1 MTTKRKTS
9 PIGVGPQGGT
19 TTRRLVK
26 TGDFAGQTEARVTI
40 TIPEALLTMA
50 KLWCVTNRTSLSA
63 VVVRALT
70 DKVG

>member
-1 MTTKRKTS
+1 
-9 PIGVGPQGGT
+9 
-19 TTRRLVK
+19 VK